1 MIRIDAARKQFGS
14 TVALDGLSLDVRPGE
29 IFGLLGPNGAGK
41 STTMALLTGLQTP
54 DAGSVTVLG
63 GDPRDPALRARIGLA
78 PQSLALYEQLSGR
91 ENLTF
96 FARMFGL
103 RGERLKQRVDAALD
117 FVQLADRQ
125 RDHAGTYSGG
135 MQRRLNLAAAIV
147 HEPELILLDE
157 PTAGVDPQSRHALF
171 ENVLALKAAGR
182 TIVYTTHYMEEVE
195 RLCDRVAIV
204 DRGRVLAVDSVA
216 GLLRMHAGV
225 PVLVVE
231 RAGRSERIETA
242 DPLAELNRIAAAGP
256 VEGFHVE
263 RPRLEQVFLHLTGR
277 SLRD

>member
-1 MIRIDAARKQFGS
+1 M
-14 TVALDGLSLDVRPGE
+14 
-29 IFGLLGPNGAGK
+29 
-41 STTMALLTGLQTP
+41 
-54 DAGSVTVLG
+54 
-63 GDPRDPALRARIGLA
+63 
-78 PQSLALYEQLSGR
+78 ALYENLSGR
-91 ENLTF
+91 ENIAF

-103 RGERLKQRVDAALD
+103 HGAHLARRVDDALD

-125 RDHAGTYSGG
+125 NDRAGAYSGG

-157 PTAGVDPQSRHALF
+157 PTAGVDPQSRNALF

-182 TIVYTTHYMEEVE
+182 TIVYTTHYMEEAE

-204 DRGRVLAVDSVA
+204 DRGRVLAVDSVP
-216 GLLRMHAGV
+216 GLLRTHGGA

-231 RAGRSERIETA
+231 RGGRSECIETT
-242 DPLAELNRIAAAGP
+242 DPLAELNRLAASGP
-256 VEGFHVE
+256 IDGFHVE